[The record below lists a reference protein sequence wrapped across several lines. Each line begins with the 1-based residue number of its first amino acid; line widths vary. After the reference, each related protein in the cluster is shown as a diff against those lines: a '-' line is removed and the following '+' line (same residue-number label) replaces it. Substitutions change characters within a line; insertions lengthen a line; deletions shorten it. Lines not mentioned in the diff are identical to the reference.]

1 MDEGSYHTDAT
12 DFESC
17 IINSVDEILEN
28 EARRNQHTQMMVTWD
43 VTSVGCRHSST
54 FEWNLAVELLG
65 VITHKTVIF
74 MPLQETYYK
83 QCLSPG
89 DGTGKETTC
98 SRITVITQMIWKSST
113 DKEVL

>member
-1 MDEGSYHTDAT
+1 
-12 DFESC
+12 
-17 IINSVDEILEN
+17 
-28 EARRNQHTQMMVTWD
+28 MVSWD

-65 VITHKTVIF
+65 VITQKTVIF
-74 MPLQETYYK
+74 IPVQESDYK
-83 QCLSPG
+83 RCLSLR

-98 SRITVITQMIWKSST
+98 SRITVIMQMIWKSST